1 MRFVVG
7 QHIYL
12 KQDLVAYTFDNI
24 PVPWVYIHTLFHN
37 IPTHSTNYLK
47 KLPYSQGNGSIQ

>member
-24 PVPWVYIHTLFHN
+24 PVPWVHTLFHN

-47 KLPYSQGNGSIQ
+47 KLPYSQDNGSIQ